1 MANSW
6 NSYNEVHWARIRI
19 PLSHLRFLD
28 AVSPDP
34 WGPQLPASSPGEGV
48 YEEEI
53 VQSQWYT
60 SGG

>member
-1 MANSW
+1 MAHSW
-6 NSYNEVHWARIRI
+6 NSFNEGHWARI
-19 PLSHLRFLD
+19 PLSHLSYLD
-28 AVSPDP
+28 AVFPGP

-53 VQSQWYT
+53 VQNQWYT